1 MTGEVVVAP
10 DSDRYLFKTMMPM
23 LDVEILRRGKPILG
37 EVQAGRAIPQ
47 DRQSFRVL
55 GGVAAEA
62 TVR

>member
-23 LDVEILRRGKPILG
+23 LDVEILRGGKPILG

-47 DRQSFRVL
+47 DRQSFPVL
-55 GGVAAEA
+55 GRVAAEA